1 MRPRF
6 YRAVDLFTSNSFLL
20 MICLSYFDYRF
31 EVVTLLHSLNREKR
45 LLVEN
50 YDMIVKTLVYKKL
63 LKIYMSS
70 NFSEREESREMTEV
84 CLVQKGVTHGKPLK
98 IFVDKAFD
106 LTTLIY
112 FKKYNP

>member
-50 YDMIVKTLVYKKL
+50 YDMMVKNTVYCEGDKILIPIHAFPVINSKK
-63 LKIYMSS
+63 ICTPRVGS
-70 NFSEREESREMTEV
+70 
-84 CLVQKGVTHGKPLK
+84 QG
-98 IFVDKAFD
+98 DKH
-106 LTTLIY
+106 I
-112 FKKYNP
+112 P